1 MNKISNNYGYPIGN
15 PPSTIIDNVISHL
28 QVPQKPY
35 NPPIWNKPSLNPYP
49 VDYLYSGRLLLSLG
63 DTFRD
68 HKIHDNLPDFSFFSA
83 VSYAINSGNERWNGS
98 RDRVEYGDIS
108 EEEFCRRVG
117 INVIVIG
124 PDSNKY
130 RLVLSGKDGKIDA
143 MPFVLIYHSLD
154 DMYYPIVTLERRESN
169 IHYRRSSSI
178 LQKLMSE

>member
-1 MNKISNNYGYPIGN
+1 MNKISNNYGHPIGN
-15 PPSTIIDNVISHL
+15 PPSTTIDNVISHL

-35 NPPIWNKPSLNPYP
+35 NPPTWSRPDLNPYP

-68 HKIHDNLPDFSFFSA
+68 HKIHDNLPDFSFFTA
-83 VSYAINSGNERWNGS
+83 VSYAIKS
-98 RDRVEYGDIS
+98 RDCDRVEYGDIS
-108 EEEFCRRVG
+108 EEEFCRRIG

-130 RLVLSGKDGKIDA
+130 RLVLSVEGKEGKIDA

-169 IHYRRSSSI
+169 IHYKRSSSI